1 MVDVDPD
8 AVRQILINLLDN
20 AVKYGRPPQRVIVNL
35 EAGNARALLSVD
47 DQGPGIPA
55 ADRERVF
62 EHFQRLERDRQ
73 SAIAGTGIGLSV
85 VKDLVGRHGGR
96 CWVTSGDRGGA
107 RFVVEL
113 PLAEA
118 VEGVRKEQ
126 TEGSRESHPGD

>member
-1 MVDVDPD
+1 VDPD

-20 AVKYGRPPQRVIVNL
+20 AVKYGGSPQRVIVGL
-35 EAGNARALLSVD
+35 EAGNAVALLSVD

-85 VKDLVGRHGGR
+85 VKELVGRHGGR
-96 CWVTSGDRGGA
+96 CWVTAGDRGGA

-113 PLAEA
+113 PLAAPE
-118 VEGVRKEQ
+118 EGLRKEQ
-126 TEGSRESHPGD
+126 AGGSP